1 MKGAFFMI
9 YLDHAATTPVPRE
22 VADAMYAVL
31 TEQFGNPSSQY
42 PMGLEMKRRVSA
54 WRSVIAQAVGCDAKA
69 LFFTSCGTEADN
81 WAITAACWQNR
92 RVGRHIV
99 TTAVEH
105 SAVIEC
111 CRWLERQG
119 YEVTYVAP
127 DANGDITAEQILSAV
142 RPDTAVV
149 SCMMV
154 NNELGNVYPIAEIA
168 AGLSARNP
176 QTLLHTD
183 AVQGFLKVPFAAKS
197 LGADFITISA
207 HKIGGPKGIGALY
220 IGPRVK
226 NPKPLLP
233 GGGQESGL
241 RAGTEATAQIAGF
254 AKAVEMRRENLADK
268 LAHMAEIKAYA
279 AEQLAAIPDLQIIGS
294 GTAPHILSVSLA
306 GWPSQNIVNDLGSQA
321 ICISAGSACHQGK
334 PSHVVAALHLPK
346 RTAGG
351 VIRLSFGPETT
362 KDDIDACV
370 QALRRHHDTKFPML

>member
-1 MKGAFFMI
+1 MI
-9 YLDHAATTPVPRE
+9 YLDHAATTPVPRA

-42 PMGLEMKRRVSA
+42 PMGAEMKRQVEQ
-54 WRSVIAQAVGCDAKA
+54 WRRTVAQALGCDAGH
-69 LFFTSCGTEADN
+69 LFFTSCGTESDA

-92 RVGRHIV
+92 HLGKHIV

-105 SAVIEC
+105 SAVLES
-111 CRWLERQG
+111 CRWMEKQG

-127 DANGDITAEQILSAV
+127 RSDGSLTAEDMLSAV
-142 RPDTAVV
+142 RPDTALV

-154 NNELGNVYPIAEIA
+154 NNELGSLYPITEIA
-168 AGLSARNP
+168 RGLAAKHP

-183 AVQGFLKVPFAAKS
+183 AVQGFLKVPFAANT
-197 LGADFITISA
+197 LGADFVSISA

-254 AKAVEMRRENLADK
+254 AKAVELRRDNLPEK

-294 GTAPHILSVSLA
+294 GTAPHILAVSLA
-306 GWPSQNIVNDLGSQA
+306 GWPSQNIVNDLGSQG

-346 RTAGG
+346 RIAGG

-362 KDDIDACV
+362 KADIDACA
-370 QALRRHHDTKFPML
+370 QALRSHHDTKFPML